1 MTTIAPP
8 ISFSATNPDL
18 GYDYV
23 FAAQQILM
31 ELQDSL
37 PLVSMGTVPLV
48 GDLAGSGSDVLRVT
62 EMGNVGFSQRMAA
75 IATEDGT
82 ITASSITTA
91 YTEITIGQYGLAHE
105 ETFASQILGR
115 EKGVSLDALVAQV
128 PNSWIATH
136 RYLVCVEGATF
147 GTIIGSATAALSVDD
162 WIDLTNASN
171 ETLGSMAPSAVLAPQ
186 QVSQLTDSFRTE
198 PAFQSLAA
206 SFAELKRVQGMQMR
220 PNFAGLGVDIAM
232 TDDVVQSGGA
242 YLGFAMSPGGI
253 GWARASTN
261 SATPQGTT
269 LLVPE
274 FGLLIVRV
282 NKDENAKA
290 RYEARAWMGV
300 NSGSSNVFFQRR
312 IRSVV

>member
-18 GYDYV
+18 GLDYV
-23 FAAQQILM
+23 FAAQSILM

-37 PLVSMGTVPLV
+37 SLVGLGTVPLV

-62 EMGNVGFSQRMAA
+62 EMGNVGFSQRMTALA
-75 IATEDGT
+75 SEDST

-91 YTEITIGQYGLAHE
+91 YTDITIGQYGLAHE

-136 RYLVCVEGATF
+136 RYIVCVEGATF

-162 WIDLTNASN
+162 WIDLINAGN
-171 ETLGSMAPSAVLAPQ
+171 ETLGAGSPSAVLSPQ
-186 QVSQLTDSFRTE
+186 QLSQLTDSFRTE
-198 PAFQSLAA
+198 PAYQTSVQAFSD
-206 SFAELKRVQGMQMR
+206 LKRFQGLQIR
-220 PNFAGLGVDIAM
+220 PNFAGLGVDIAI

-253 GWARASTN
+253 GWARASTG

-269 LLVPE
+269 MMVPE
-274 FGLLIVRV
+274 FGLLIVKV